1 MSNNKWLRT
10 VNEVNRQ
17 RFAIPVGWEPKERVA
32 ELLQCDPAK
41 VNDLLKAGIDM
52 GRFERNEFSVWDDNR
67 RMTVRVTC
75 YRLVDPTTPAAPA
88 KTTATTAAKGNNSLE
103 QKIKACL
110 GKHPDWTDVRIAKV
124 CRCRVADI
132 RALR

>member
-1 MSNNKWLRT
+1 MSNNKWLKT

-17 RFAIPVGWEPKERVA
+17 RFSIPAGWEPKERVA

-67 RMTVRVTC
+67 RMTIRVTC
-75 YRLVDPTTPAAPA
+75 YRLLDPSAQQEPA
-88 KTTATTAAKGNNSLE
+88 KAATKRGTTGKLSLA
-103 QKIKACL
+103 QRIKNCL
-110 GKHPDWTDVRIAKV
+110 ERHPDWTDVRIAKV
-124 CRCRVADI
+124 CRCKVGDI

>member
-1 MSNNKWLRT
+1 
-10 VNEVNRQ
+10 
-17 RFAIPVGWEPKERVA
+17 VA
-32 ELLQCDPAK
+32 ELLQCDPGK

-75 YRLVDPTTPAAPA
+75 YRLLDPNTQSAPA
-88 KTTATTAAKGNNSLE
+88 KSTATAVVKGSNSLE
-103 QKIKACL
+103 QKIKNCL
-110 GKHPDWTDVRIAKV
+110 AKHPDWKDVRIAKV
-124 CRCRVADI
+124 CRCKVADI